1 MDRLKQVFKAKYTVS
16 VEEIKHLVRDH
27 GTKVI
32 DSVQIDQVFGGMRG
46 IQSMIWETSS
56 LDSKEGIRFRGYSI
70 PELRDK
76 LPKINNAT
84 EPLPEGLFWL
94 MMN

>member
-56 LDSKEGIRFRGYSI
+56 LDSKKGSDSEDILFQSFEINFR
-70 PELRDK
+70 K
-76 LPKINNAT
+76 LIMQLNHYQKVCF
-84 EPLPEGLFWL
+84 G
-94 MMN
+94 